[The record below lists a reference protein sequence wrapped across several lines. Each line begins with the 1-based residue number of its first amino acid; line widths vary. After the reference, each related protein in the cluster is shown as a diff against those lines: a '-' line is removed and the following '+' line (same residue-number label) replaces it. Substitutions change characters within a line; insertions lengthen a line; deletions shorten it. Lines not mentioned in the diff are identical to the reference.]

1 MLDTLA
7 SILKREKNLGLEILG
22 YTDKLGTPEYNLKL
36 SQERADACLNYL
48 LKKGVDANK
57 LKATGKGECC
67 PIAEETVN
75 GKDNPA
81 GRQANRRVE
90 FKVKLKM

>member
-1 MLDTLA
+1 
-7 SILKREKNLGLEILG
+7 
-22 YTDKLGTPEYNLKL
+22 
-36 SQERADACLNYL
+36 

-75 GKDNPA
+75 GKDNLLVA
-81 GRQANRRVE
+81 KQTEELN
-90 FKVKLKM
+90 LK

>member
-7 SILKREKNLGLEILG
+7 SILNREKNLGLEILG
-22 YTDKLGTPEYNLKL
+22 YADKLGTTEYNLKL
-36 SQERADACLNYL
+36 SQERADACFNYL
-48 LKKGVDANK
+48 VKKGVDANK

-90 FKVKLKM
+90 FKIKLRM